1 MNNIGDILI
10 ELDDN
15 IYNVDGE
22 MFTSIY
28 ALQHLIEVLDEQF
41 TTKVCIPLFGNEHIM
56 LWDMLQNVLTT
67 PEQVVLLGYQ
77 TSEFLANCNTTESSH
92 THK

>member
-10 ELDDN
+10 ELDENVYN
-15 IYNVDGE
+15 IDGE

-41 TTKVCIPLFGNEHIM
+41 TTKVCIALYENEHIM
-56 LWDMLQNVLTT
+56 LWDLLQSVLTI

-77 TSEFLANCNTTESSH
+77 TSDFLRNNNEIIKIS
-92 THK
+92 